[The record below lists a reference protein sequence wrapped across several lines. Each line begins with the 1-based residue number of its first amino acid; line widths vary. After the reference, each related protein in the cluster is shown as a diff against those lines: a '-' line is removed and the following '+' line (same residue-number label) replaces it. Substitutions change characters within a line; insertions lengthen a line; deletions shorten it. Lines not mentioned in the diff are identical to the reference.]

1 MSSQHENRVFAIRLR
16 QIWNTLK
23 GMEGK
28 PIGLIMDELFLEME
42 RQGLLDKHT
51 QERSTNPLEYW
62 GRGHIPNNLAI
73 VDLLAE
79 IGVKRARLPREWL
92 NDFLRAAGYSET
104 LRKQRIHGLFG
115 QDKQALVGQLN
126 VNLNDMK
133 GPFRPL
139 RIFLCHCSE
148 DKPAVRKL
156 YEQLKSSGTNPWL
169 DEENLLPGQ
178 QWKQE
183 IPKAVRKSDIVLVC
197 LSPKAITKSGYVQ
210 KEIRF
215 ALDIAEEK
223 PEDTIFLIP
232 VKLEEC
238 EVPQRLA
245 DLQWV
250 NLFEPQGFQRLLRA
264 LKKGAESLN
273 IKI

>member
-1 MSSQHENRVFAIRLR
+1 
-16 QIWNTLK
+16 
-23 GMEGK
+23 
-28 PIGLIMDELFLEME
+28 
-42 RQGLLDKHT
+42 
-51 QERSTNPLEYW
+51 
-62 GRGHIPNNLAI
+62 
-73 VDLLAE
+73 
-79 IGVKRARLPREWL
+79 
-92 NDFLRAAGYSET
+92 
-104 LRKQRIHGLFG
+104 
-115 QDKQALVGQLN
+115 
-126 VNLNDMK
+126 MK